1 MIELKNV
8 RNELHMRRALLVSSI
23 DQAPSN
29 TTLSGLL
36 EQVDAALTRIS
47 AGSYGTCEICNQPIE
62 DDRLRTDPLLQSCA
76 SHLPPFEQAR
86 VRDEK
91 RLADV
96 YLGSIASFSDVDTLP
111 REEHSWGIPQ
121 PELLGTPL
129 EASPE
134 TGTFRVPP
142 SAHKRSLRIRV
153 LDALKAAWSVFEN
166 RETEN
171 PNSIA
176 DKAKFS
182 QQYRRARDLQSML
195 LPKLGFAVAEWETYY
210 HYEPADA
217 VGGDY
222 CDLIATDGELYFL
235 LGDAVGHGLAAS
247 IIASQLHSLFRALLP
262 QEMPLNQ
269 LLERINRIFCECGI
283 TDYYA
288 TLVCGRAS
296 SDGQIELVNA
306 GHLPPLMLRT
316 GQATPLAATGL
327 PLGLFYTSSY
337 EVTQLRLVR
346 GEMLLAYTDGI
357 TEARNSSDM
366 EYGAERLMNLAVRSG
381 DCCPEDLVRACLNDI
396 TTFAA
401 GTSLVDDRT
410 LMVLR
415 HA

>member
-1 MIELKNV
+1 MIELENV
-8 RNELHMRRALLVSSI
+8 RNELHMRRALLVSAI
-23 DQAPSN
+23 DQAPPN

-47 AGSYGTCEICNQPIE
+47 AGSYGNCEICNQPIE
-62 DDRLRTDPLLQSCA
+62 DDRLRTDPLVQSCA
-76 SHLPPFEQAR
+76 SHLPPFEQTR

-91 RLADV
+91 RLADL
-96 YLGSIASFSDVDTLP
+96 YLGSIASTLP
-111 REEHSWGIPQ
+111 QEERSWRVAQ
-121 PELLGTPL
+121 DELFGTPV
-129 EASPE
+129 EPPPE
-134 TGTFRVPP
+134 TATIRVPT
-142 SAHKRSLRIRV
+142 SAHKRSLHIRV
-153 LDALKAAWSVFEN
+153 LDALKAAWRVFEN
-166 RETEN
+166 RETED

-176 DKAKFS
+176 GKAKFS
-182 QQYRRARDLQSML
+182 EQYRRARDLQSML

-222 CDLIATDGELYFL
+222 CDLVAMDGELYFL
-235 LGDAVGHGLAAS
+235 LGDAVGHGFAAS

-269 LLERINRIFCECGI
+269 LLGRINRIFCECEI

-316 GQATPLAATGL
+316 GQAMPLAATGL
-327 PLGLFYTSSY
+327 PLGLFYTSTY

-357 TEARNSSDM
+357 TEARNSVDM
-366 EYGAERLMNLAVRSG
+366 EYGAERLMGLAARSG
-381 DCCPEDLVRACLNDI
+381 NCCPEDLVRACVNDI
-396 TTFAA
+396 TAFGA
-401 GTSLVDDRT
+401 GTSLIDDRT

>member
-1 MIELKNV
+1 MIELENV
-8 RNELHMRRALLVSSI
+8 QSELHMRRALLAGSI

-47 AGSYGTCEICNQPIE
+47 AGSYGNCEICNQPIE
-62 DDRLRTDPLLQSCA
+62 DDRLRTDPLVQSCA

-91 RLADV
+91 RLADL
-96 YLGSIASFSDVDTLP
+96 YLGSIASLSDVDTLP
-111 REEHSWGIPQ
+111 QEERSRGVPQ
-121 PELLGTPL
+121 DEFFGSPVKP
-129 EASPE
+129 SPE
-134 TGTFRVPP
+134 TATIRVPP
-142 SAHKRSLRIRV
+142 SAHKRSLHIRV
-153 LDALKAAWSVFEN
+153 LDALKAAWRVFEN
-166 RETEN
+166 RETAD
-171 PNSIA
+171 PNSIPG
-176 DKAKFS
+176 KAKFS
-182 QQYRRARDLQSML
+182 EQYRRARDLQTML

-222 CDLIATDGELYFL
+222 CDLVAMDGKLYFL
-235 LGDAVGHGLAAS
+235 LGDAVGHGFAAS
-247 IIASQLHSLFRALLP
+247 MIASQLHSLFRALLP

-269 LLERINRIFCECGI
+269 ILERINRIFCECEI

-316 GQATPLAATGL
+316 GQATALAATGL

-337 EVTQLRLVR
+337 EVIQLRLVR

-381 DCCPEDLVRACLNDI
+381 NCCPEDLVRACVNDI
-396 TTFAA
+396 TAFAA
-401 GTSLVDDRT
+401 GTSLIDDRT